1 MKNDVLNYEDR
12 KSVVLYRIE
21 KAERTYQAALLN
33 INNNYVETAANRL
46 YYSAY
51 YAVSALLLAFGI
63 VARTHT
69 GVKGMLGLHFINPK
83 LLDDSFG
90 ILYARLLSLRM
101 TGDYED
107 RKNLDMEEDVRPL
120 VEPTKVL
127 IGAVTKMAKDKMEL
141 NP

>member
-1 MKNDVLNYEDR
+1 MKNDFLNYEDR

-21 KAERTYQAALLN
+21 KAERNYQAALLN

-69 GVKGMLGLHFINPK
+69 GVKRMLGLHFINSK
-83 LLDDSFG
+83 LLDDSIG

-120 VEPTKVL
+120 VEPTKML
-127 IGAVTKMAKDKMEL
+127 IDVVIKMARDKMGL
-141 NP
+141 